1 MQNVD
6 ETLFTIIN
14 YITSGSASCSGFVI
28 FFEKLEARVPI
39 NMFFKIGCFNE
50 SDQPP
55 LASYGSSKKM
65 GESTQPPRYYV
76 IIRLPRDWLYND
88 DKNISMCILDGY
100 KYTTYT

>member
-1 MQNVD
+1 MAKTPYFETEFIKRSFLQNVD

-55 LASYGSSKKM
+55 LASYGS
-65 GESTQPPRYYV
+65 
-76 IIRLPRDWLYND
+76 
-88 DKNISMCILDGY
+88 
-100 KYTTYT
+100 